1 MNSGTKILLLVAW
14 TALGAF
20 IAGAVASVAYATGL
34 AYGAR
39 PPGALGIC
47 GNSVSDPICAVL
59 SYGVPVLFGSAV
71 IISYRTF
78 RQGESWAYP
87 VVFAVLSVISVST
100 FLHYAGSFF
109 QPLFG
114 DAPVLKSVWWIAPFL

>member
-1 MNSGTKILLLVAW
+1 MNSGTKIMFLVAW
-14 TALGAF
+14 TALGVFVA
-20 IAGAVASVAYATGL
+20 AAVASVSYATGL

-59 SYGVPVLFGSAV
+59 SYGVPFLFGSV
-71 IISYRTF
+71 VVTCYRARRLGT
-78 RQGESWAYP
+78 SWTYP
-87 VVFAVLSVISVST
+87 AGFAVLSAISASA
-100 FLHYAGSFF
+100 FLYYARSFF

-114 DAPVLKSVWWIAPFL
+114 DAPVLKGVWWIAPFL